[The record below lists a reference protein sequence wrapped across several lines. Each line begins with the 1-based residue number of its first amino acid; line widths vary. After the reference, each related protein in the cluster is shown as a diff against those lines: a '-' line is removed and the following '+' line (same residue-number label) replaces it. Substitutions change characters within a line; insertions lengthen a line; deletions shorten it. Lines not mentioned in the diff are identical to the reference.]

1 MTPKDAIKILEDEL
15 DHTRHHLME
24 KGKDPEYY
32 EELGQFAEAMEKGI
46 AALKIRKTMDDCIS
60 RREMLKLAENVSGGY
75 SYIETPTKDFLEQI
89 KSIPPADAQSV
100 WIPTRTLLPNV
111 GEPVLI
117 ARKIRHNEMVLVE
130 PAVLRPDGTWKA
142 IGHKI
147 RASSVR
153 HWMPMPEPPKEETE

>member
-46 AALKIRKTMDDCIS
+46 IALTADWPVWIS
-60 RREMLKLAENVSGGY
+60 
-75 SYIETPTKDFLEQI
+75 
-89 KSIPPADAQSV
+89 
-100 WIPTRTLLPNV
+100 WIPTRALLPNV

-117 ARKIRHNEMVLVE
+117 VRQIRYNETVLVE
-130 PAVLRPDGTWKA
+130 PAVLRPDGNWKA

-147 RASSVR
+147 KSSSVR
-153 HWMPMPEPPKEETE
+153 YWMPMPEPPEEETK

>member
-32 EELGQFAEAMEKGI
+32 EEMGQFAEAMEIGI
-46 AALKIRKTMDDCIS
+46 VALT
-60 RREMLKLAENVSGGY
+60 
-75 SYIETPTKDFLEQI
+75 
-89 KSIPPADAQSV
+89 ADWPV
-100 WIPTRTLLPNV
+100 WISTEAVLPNV

-117 ARKIRHNEMVLVE
+117 ARKIRHNETVLVE
-130 PAVLRPDGTWKA
+130 PAVLRPDGNWKA

-147 RASSVR
+147 KPSSVR
-153 HWMPMPEPPKEETE
+153 YWMPMPEPPVEETE